1 MSHTVIIQGGL
12 QCPGIFFEWKQQRN
26 LPHSQA
32 CSHPV
37 IIDAKVYIR
46 CGSSMVLE
54 YNPEVDTWLA
64 LPQPP
69 VKGFCMTALNGQ
81 IVLVGGEIIGYDRI
95 TDIISVWDS
104 QSKQWIHP
112 YPSMPTA
119 RREAGCASYK
129 QYLIVA
135 GGDTPVKINSTD
147 IVEVL
152 DTNTQ
157 ILKWYKATSL
167 PYNGSRITSVT
178 IEEYLYLLPAYCGVM
193 TEARTLYRSSLP
205 NLVAHAV
212 SNTKHYSGTST
223 WEKLPDVPLIFMSM
237 FSVCN
242 MLLIAGGGQGGLG
255 IMSFLSNKP
264 CNDIYV
270 FNPYISQWM
279 KVDKLPHPRA
289 LCSCIFLPSK
299 QLLLAGGTSTHTKD
313 GQSSNMVYT
322 ATITRY
328 F

>member
-1 MSHTVIIQGGL
+1 
-12 QCPGIFFEWKQQRN
+12 
-26 LPHSQA
+26 
-32 CSHPV
+32 
-37 IIDAKVYIR
+37 
-46 CGSSMVLE
+46 MVLE
-54 YNPEVDTWLA
+54 YTPETDTWLT

-69 VKGFCMTALNGQ
+69 VKAFCMTALNGQ
-81 IVLVGGEIIGYDRI
+81 IVLVGGEVIGYDMI
-95 TDIISVWDS
+95 TDIISVWES
-104 QSKQWIHP
+104 HSKQWTHP
-112 YPSMPTA
+112 YPPMPTA
-119 RREAGCASYK
+119 RREAGCTSYK
-129 QYLIVA
+129 HYLIVA

-157 ILKWYKATSL
+157 KWYKAPSL

-193 TEARTLYRSSLP
+193 TEAKALYRSSLP
-205 NLVAHAV
+205 NLVACTF
-212 SNTKHYSGTST
+212 TKHVHHSHQST

-255 IMSFLSNKP
+255 LMSFLSNKP
-264 CNDIYV
+264 CDDIYV

-289 LCSCIFLPSK
+289 LSCCIFLPSK